1 METKTQNL
9 VIKILIGLII
19 FLGVLFTIWVM
30 GDDNPKE
37 LSYEQQRQWAINEA
51 IDQGLA
57 DKMDQMQLNSFLSE
71 RTAEIAQE
79 KEETLWSDVSKLINF
94 SLAMIYLAAALV
106 LGAFIYLIV
115 IDKAKALRI
124 LAGVGIFSLFMLIVY
139 MISDGGNDTDMKL
152 AGTAINSTI
161 ILISIA
167 LAFILHGIGH
177 VGKIG
182 GLFLYGLGT
191 YFGTGY
197 IFVLCLLVGLIEI
210 FWYYMFFKNKKSL
223 TNKIESS

>member
-9 VIKILIGLII
+9 VIKIITGLII

-37 LSYEQQRQWAINEA
+37 MSYEQQRQWAINEA

-57 DKMDQMQLNSFLSE
+57 DEMDQMQLNSFLSE

-94 SLAMIYLAAALV
+94 SLLIIYLGAGLV
-106 LGAFIYLIV
+106 LAAFIYLIV

-152 AGTAINSTI
+152 ASTAINSTI
-161 ILISIA
+161 ILIGIA

-177 VGKIG
+177 VGRSVAIC
-182 GLFLYGLGT
+182 LYGFGM
-191 YFGTGY
+191 YIGTGY
-197 IFVLCLLVGLIEI
+197 IFIFCLLLCLIEI
-210 FWYYMFFKNKKSL
+210 SWYYMFFKNKKSL
-223 TNKIESS
+223 TN

>member
-57 DKMDQMQLNSFLSE
+57 DEMDQMQLNSFLSE

-94 SLAMIYLAAALV
+94 SLAMIYLGAALV
-106 LGAFIYLIV
+106 QVL
-115 IDKAKALRI
+115 
-124 LAGVGIFSLFMLIVY
+124 S
-139 MISDGGNDTDMKL
+139 
-152 AGTAINSTI
+152 
-161 ILISIA
+161 SI
-167 LAFILHGIGH
+167 
-177 VGKIG
+177 
-182 GLFLYGLGT
+182 
-191 YFGTGY
+191 
-197 IFVLCLLVGLIEI
+197 
-210 FWYYMFFKNKKSL
+210 
-223 TNKIESS
+223 

>member
-9 VIKILIGLII
+9 VIKIITGLII

-57 DKMDQMQLNSFLSE
+57 DEMDQMQLNSFLSE

-94 SLAMIYLAAALV
+94 SLAMIYLGAALV

-124 LAGVGIFSLFMLIVY
+124 LAGVGIFSLFMVLVY
-139 MISDGGNDTDMKL
+139 SFSGGSDANQDWKL
-152 AGTAINSTI
+152 ASTAINSTG
-161 ILISIA
+161 ILILVA
-167 LAFILHGIGH
+167 ILGW
-177 VGKIG
+177 VGSLLII
-182 GLFLYGLGT
+182 
-191 YFGTGY
+191 YFR
-197 IFVLCLLVGLIEI
+197 
-210 FWYYMFFKNKKSL
+210 K
-223 TNKIESS
+223 